1 MKCGVSMLNRDNP
14 VPLYHQ
20 LELILKENIEAGV
33 WNENERIPSEHDLS
47 KQYGVSR
54 VTVRAVLT
62 KFVNDGFL
70 YRIQGKGTYVSAP
83 KIVTSN
89 VSYTGIRE
97 QLEIL
102 GFNTTTKV
110 IQICE
115 VHASTSVR
123 KKLNLNSD
131 DDKVIFIE
139 RVRFVN
145 DIPFSLH
152 RSYLPTFIGAS
163 IQEEQLVNEQLCVI
177 LSRDYGYNR
186 TRVVETLESTIG
198 DSYETSLLEVN
209 NNHPLLLLEDIIY
222 SSTGVAFEY
231 SKVLFRGDKMKMK
244 FEYNN
249 Q

>member
-1 MKCGVSMLNRDNP
+1 MLNRDNP

-20 LELILKENIEAGV
+20 LELILKENIESGV

-97 QLEIL
+97 QLEMQ

-110 IQICE
+110 IQITE
-115 VHASTSVR
+115 IEANASVR
-123 KKLNLNSD
+123 KKLELDEGND
-131 DDKVIFIE
+131 RVIFIE

-152 RSYLPTFIGAS
+152 RSYLPKFIGAS
-163 IQEEQLVNEQLCVI
+163 LDEDQLVDEQLCVI
-177 LSRDYGYNR
+177 LSRDYGLNR
-186 TRVVETLESTIG
+186 TRVVETLESTTG
-198 DSYETSLLEVN
+198 DSYETSLLGIN
-209 NNHPLLLLEDIIY
+209 NNYPLLLLQDIIY
-222 SSTGVAFEY
+222 SSSGVAFEY

-244 FEYNN
+244 FEYTN

>member
-1 MKCGVSMLNRDNP
+1 MLNRDNP

-20 LELILKENIEAGV
+20 LELILKENIESGV

-97 QLEIL
+97 QLETQ

-110 IQICE
+110 IQITE
-115 VHASTSVR
+115 IEANASVR
-123 KKLNLNSD
+123 KKLELDEGND
-131 DDKVIFIE
+131 RVIYIE
-139 RVRFVN
+139 RVRYVN

-152 RSYLPTFIGAS
+152 RSYLPEFIGAS
-163 IQEEQLVNEQLCVI
+163 IDEDQLVDEQLCVI
-177 LSRDYGYNR
+177 LSRDYGLNR
-186 TRVVETLESTIG
+186 ARVVETLESTIG
-198 DSYETSLLEVN
+198 DSYETSLLGIN
-209 NNHPLLLLEDIIY
+209 NNHPLLLLQDIIY
-222 SSTGVAFEY
+222 SSSGVAFEY

-244 FEYNN
+244 FEYTN

>member
-1 MKCGVSMLNRDNP
+1 MLNRDNP
-14 VPLYHQ
+14 VPLYYQ
-20 LELILKENIEAGV
+20 LELILKENIESGV
-33 WNENERIPSEHDLS
+33 WNENEKIPSEHDLS

-97 QLEIL
+97 QLETQ

-110 IQICE
+110 IQITE
-115 VHASTSVR
+115 IDANASVR
-123 KKLNLNSD
+123 KRLNLAEGND
-131 DDKVIFIE
+131 RVIFIE
-139 RVRFVN
+139 RVRYVN

-152 RSYLPTFIGAS
+152 RSYLPEFIGAS
-163 IQEEQLVNEQLCVI
+163 IDEDQLVDEQLCVI
-177 LSRDYGYNR
+177 LSRDYGLNR
-186 TRVVETLESTIG
+186 ARVVETLESTIG
-198 DSYETSLLEVN
+198 DSYETSLLGIN
-209 NNHPLLLLEDIIY
+209 NNHPLLLLQDIIY
-222 SSTGVAFEY
+222 SSSGVAFEY

-244 FEYNN
+244 FEYTN

>member
-1 MKCGVSMLNRDNP
+1 MLNRDDP

-20 LELILKENIEAGV
+20 LELILKENIESGV

-62 KFVNDGFL
+62 KFVNDGIL
-70 YRIQGKGTYVSAP
+70 YRIQGKGTYVSAQ

-89 VSYTGIRE
+89 VSYIGIRE
-97 QLEIL
+97 QLETL

-110 IQICE
+110 IQIGTI
-115 VHASTSVR
+115 HANSSIR
-123 KKLNLNSD
+123 KKLSLNPENED
-131 DDKVIFIE
+131 VIFIE

-152 RSYLPTFIGAS
+152 RSYIPKSIGAN
-163 IQEEQLVNEQLCVI
+163 IDEEQLVNEQLCVI
-177 LSRDYGYNR
+177 LSRDYGLNR
-186 TRVVETLESTIG
+186 ARVVETLESTIG
-198 DSYETSLLEVN
+198 DSYESSLLGIHN
-209 NNHPLLLLEDIIY
+209 SHPLLLLEDVIY
-222 SSTGVAFEY
+222 SSSGVAFEY
-231 SKVLFRGDKMKMK
+231 SKILFRGDKMKMK

>member
-1 MKCGVSMLNRDNP
+1 MLNRDNP
-14 VPLYHQ
+14 VPLYYQ
-20 LELILKENIEAGV
+20 LELILKENIESGV
-33 WNENERIPSEHDLS
+33 WNENEKIPSEHDLS

-62 KFVNDGFL
+62 KFVNDGLL

-97 QLEIL
+97 QLETQ

-110 IQICE
+110 IQITE
-115 VHASTSVR
+115 IDANASVR
-123 KKLNLNSD
+123 KRLNLAEGND
-131 DDKVIFIE
+131 RVIFIE
-139 RVRFVN
+139 RVRYVN

-152 RSYLPTFIGAS
+152 RSYLPEFIGAS
-163 IQEEQLVNEQLCVI
+163 IDEDQLVDEQLCVI
-177 LSRDYGYNR
+177 LSRDYGLNR
-186 TRVVETLESTIG
+186 ARVVETLESTIG
-198 DSYETSLLEVN
+198 DSYETSLLGIN
-209 NNHPLLLLEDIIY
+209 NNHPLLLLQDIIY
-222 SSTGVAFEY
+222 SSSGVAFEY

-244 FEYNN
+244 FEYTN